1 MWPLGASQAALLVSY
16 ALGMAAGQLLFKQ
29 ASRGI
34 PALRGAPWPEVA
46 WGLAT
51 NPWLVGAVALY
62 AALTLL
68 WVWILS
74 FTPLSLAYPFV
85 ALALAVT
92 PLAAHWAFGEAL
104 SAGHLAGLG
113 LVLAGLVVMARAG

>member
-1 MWPLGASQAALLVSY
+1 MAVPQLALLVAY

-29 ASRGI
+29 AAAGI
-34 PALRGAPWPEVA
+34 PALRGASALGVA

-92 PLAAHWAFGEAL
+92 PVAAHWAFGEPL
-104 SAGHLAGLG
+104 SGAHLAGLG
-113 LVLAGLVVMARAG
+113 LVLAGLLVMARG